1 MDDKIQESTN
11 IKNLIEE
18 EKNKQDNS
26 LKDVINQIELFYK
39 KMINELESK
48 VNQLNDKFEHYLK
61 KYNSQIELSKK
72 INEEA
77 KNYNYQ
83 EKNNLKLLSYISKLN
98 KTCESMNNLMSE
110 QIYSLKF
117 TFDINNKEIIYE
129 EPKINSNNEKYSY
142 LCLNRS
148 DLNSF
153 ITKGTENATI
163 KITLKNDGN
172 IDWLPNTKLVFENN
186 SQIKADDDITLNP
199 QKCNEEETYKINF
212 NNLSKLNIGK
222 YECYLNFNVNG
233 ENFGDKI
240 KLMIKVNENDNLNVI
255 ELFRESF
262 SLKKTQ
268 YSDRQLIEVLKRADN
283 DLELAFS
290 FLFE

>member
-1 MDDKIQESTN
+1 LDDKIQESTN

-163 KITLKNDGN
+163 KITLKNNGN

-240 KLMIKVNENDNLNVI
+240 KLMIKVNENDNLNMI
-255 ELFRESF
+255 EIFRESF

-268 YSDRQLIEVLKRADN
+268 YSDRQLIEVLKKADN

>member
-1 MDDKIQESTN
+1 MDDKIEESTN

-26 LKDVINQIELFYK
+26 LKDVINQIEIFYK

>member
-163 KITLKNDGN
+163 KITLKNNGN

-240 KLMIKVNENDNLNVI
+240 KLMIKVNENDNLNMI
-255 ELFRESF
+255 EIFRESF

-268 YSDRQLIEVLKRADN
+268 YSDRQLIEVLKKADN

>member
-1 MDDKIQESTN
+1 LDDKIEESNN

-26 LKDVINQIELFYK
+26 LKDVINQIEIFYK

-72 INEEA
+72 ISEEA

-83 EKNNLKLLSYISKLN
+83 EQNNLKLLSYISKLD

-117 TFDINNKEIIYE
+117 NFDINHKEILYE
-129 EPKINSNNEKYSY
+129 EPKINSNNEKFSY

-148 DLNSF
+148 NLNSF
-153 ITKGTENATI
+153 ITKGTENKTI
-163 KITLKNDGN
+163 EITLKNDGN

-199 QKCNEEETYKINF
+199 QKCNEEQTYKINF

-240 KLMIKVNENDNLNVI
+240 KLTIKVNENDNFNMI
-255 ELFRESF
+255 DIFRESF
-262 SLKKTQ
+262 SLHETQ
-268 YSDRQLIEVLKRADN
+268 FSDRQLIEVLKKADN

-290 FLFE
+290 YLFE

>member
-72 INEEA
+72 ISEEA

-83 EKNNLKLLSYISKLN
+83 EQNNLKLLSYISKLD
-98 KTCESMNNLMSE
+98 KTCESMNKLMSE

-199 QKCNEEETYKINF
+199 QKCNEEQTYKINF

-240 KLMIKVNENDNLNVI
+240 KLMIKVNENDNFNMI
-255 ELFRESF
+255 EIFRESF
-262 SLKKTQ
+262 SLHETQ
-268 YSDRQLIEVLKRADN
+268 FSDRQLIEVLKKADN
-283 DLELAFS
+283 DIELAFS
-290 FLFE
+290 YLFE

>member
-72 INEEA
+72 ISEEA

-83 EKNNLKLLSYISKLN
+83 EQNNLKLLSYISKLD
-98 KTCESMNNLMSE
+98 KTCESMNKLMSE

-199 QKCNEEETYKINF
+199 QKCNEEQTYKINF
-212 NNLSKLNIGK
+212 NKLSKLNIGK
-222 YECYLNFNVNG
+222 YESYLNFNVNG
-233 ENFGDKI
+233 ENFGEKI
-240 KLMIKVNENDNLNVI
+240 KLMIKVNENDNFNMI
-255 ELFRESF
+255 EIFRESF
-262 SLKKTQ
+262 SLHETQ
-268 YSDRQLIEVLKRADN
+268 FSDRQLIEVLKKADN
-283 DLELAFS
+283 DIELAFS
-290 FLFE
+290 YLFE